1 MGVGMEETS
10 VFIGEKLLRIEAENG
25 IFELKVNEVYLWQYV
40 RYYCLTK
47 ILEEVTGIE
56 TINKPNSLELNCA
69 AKNNTIKEWIKKQQF
84 LVHKKDILVLNHP
97 RRVKEGNYYKC
108 YVTDAILDNMDY
120 SYYVYENKYNGTH
133 LIPVKTKNLR
143 YVNIDVIKK
152 FRRYDEQKDNKS
164 LKDFIVK
171 IVSVFEQGL
180 GVMFSRQ
187 LKDFLFS
194 YIKSTFH
201 NMFYYRI
208 WAEIV
213 LTLVHPRVL
222 IVTVGYNP
230 FIQVVVAQAKKH
242 KIHTIELQHGR
253 IGDTHIAYNYVY
265 RGRIEAFA
273 DYMFA
278 YGDYEK
284 VIPRYPVDKDHVKAV
299 GYPELEKKS
308 AYYLSKKR
316 KRKQKIITFIS
327 GPEDGKVVSK
337 YAINL
342 RKNNRLKNVRMIYKL
357 HPSEY
362 GEWEKWYP
370 DLVNSELEIVSE
382 NTHDI
387 YYYIGNS
394 DYIVGISSTVL
405 FEAVAFNARVFIIK
419 EKDYRKAEVLCQYNM
434 ASFIRS
440 ESELE
445 ERIISDHMER
455 LQVDNGRFFKK
466 DSVENIKRE
475 LKKIISS

>member
-1 MGVGMEETS
+1 
-10 VFIGEKLLRIEAENG
+10 
-25 IFELKVNEVYLWQYV
+25 
-40 RYYCLTK
+40 
-47 ILEEVTGIE
+47 
-56 TINKPNSLELNCA
+56 
-69 AKNNTIKEWIKKQQF
+69 
-84 LVHKKDILVLNHP
+84 
-97 RRVKEGNYYKC
+97 
-108 YVTDAILDNMDY
+108 
-120 SYYVYENKYNGTH
+120 
-133 LIPVKTKNLR
+133 
-143 YVNIDVIKK
+143 
-152 FRRYDEQKDNKS
+152 
-164 LKDFIVK
+164 
-171 IVSVFEQGL
+171 
-180 GVMFSRQ
+180 MF
-187 LKDFLFS
+187 
-194 YIKSTFH
+194 
-201 NMFYYRI
+201 
-208 WAEIV
+208 V
-213 LTLVHPRVL
+213 
-222 IVTVGYNP
+222 
-230 FIQVVVAQAKKH
+230 
-242 KIHTIELQHGR
+242 
-253 IGDTHIAYNYVY
+253 
-265 RGRIEAFA
+265 
-273 DYMFA
+273 

-308 AYYLSKKR
+308 AYYLGKKR

-362 GEWEKWYP
+362 GEWKKWYP

-405 FEAVAFNARVFIIK
+405 FEAVEFNARVFIIK

-434 ASFIRS
+434 ASFIRN

-445 ERIISDHMER
+445 ERVVSDHMEKP
-455 LQVDNGRFFKK
+455 QVDKGRFFKK

-475 LKKIISS
+475 LKEIISS